1 MVSND
6 DAPVITT
13 ETLQYR
19 LDTQNFG
26 KTGGQR
32 SSLTRCAQKY
42 GSFKAELSSTT
53 PNAQAIEK
61 TKSELVR
68 EVELCD
74 LELTKLILWQ
84 QNLEKQAQ
92 RNERIAAEREETIQ
106 AMKEKVN
113 ESRIVSNK
121 SMEQRNCLSEYES
134 LARVIN
140 ESHPTSSAILQT
152 QIDEMKTEIATLE
165 KESAEKDE
173 IVKVREAQ
181 YQLLIQYMTDL
192 KQSLKEDEQDS
203 EGPQPMDID
212 NLYGDL

>member
-140 ESHPTSSAILQT
+140 ESHPTSRAILQT

-173 IVKVREAQ
+173 IIKVREAQ